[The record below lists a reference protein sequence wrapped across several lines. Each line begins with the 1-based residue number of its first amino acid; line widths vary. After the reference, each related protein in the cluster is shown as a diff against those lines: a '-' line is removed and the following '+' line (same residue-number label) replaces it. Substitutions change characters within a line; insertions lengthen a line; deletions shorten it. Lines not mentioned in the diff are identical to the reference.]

1 MGECRGAAICE
12 QINCTFIKLS
22 YWPHYQCE
30 ILKNYYQ
37 MLGTK
42 NFLKNDD
49 FAFESSQTFTSYR
62 ALNLLS
68 GIHVLLSPTKVKV
81 LFFSSANQIVF
92 SISVNYRGLSTIVD
106 VDGPQNA
113 RHSSTVSLGL
123 KQRM

>member
-1 MGECRGAAICE
+1 
-12 QINCTFIKLS
+12 
-22 YWPHYQCE
+22 
-30 ILKNYYQ
+30 

-81 LFFSSANQIVF
+81 LFFGSANQIVF
-92 SISVNYRGLSTIVD
+92 STSVIY
-106 VDGPQNA
+106 
-113 RHSSTVSLGL
+113 
-123 KQRM
+123 

>member
-1 MGECRGAAICE
+1 
-12 QINCTFIKLS
+12 
-22 YWPHYQCE
+22 
-30 ILKNYYQ
+30 

-81 LFFSSANQIVF
+81 LFLAALTKLFF
-92 SISVNYRGLSTIVD
+92 LHLLFTED
-106 VDGPQNA
+106 
-113 RHSSTVSLGL
+113 
-123 KQRM
+123 

>member
-22 YWPHYQCE
+22 YWPHYHCE

-68 GIHVLLSPTKVKV
+68 GIHVLPSPTKVKV
-81 LFFSSANQIVF
+81 LFFGSANQIVF
-92 SISVNYRGLSTIVD
+92 STSVIY
-106 VDGPQNA
+106 
-113 RHSSTVSLGL
+113 
-123 KQRM
+123 